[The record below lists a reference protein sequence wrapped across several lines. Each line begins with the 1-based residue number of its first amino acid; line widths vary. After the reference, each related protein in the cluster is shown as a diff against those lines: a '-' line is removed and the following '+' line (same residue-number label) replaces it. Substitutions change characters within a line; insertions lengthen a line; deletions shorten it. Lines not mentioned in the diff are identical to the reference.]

1 MARRQPDSNPEH
13 SGLRASIRMQTYQ
26 YVVDH
31 IKNLIDKYG
40 NLISESSTEEV
51 TAGNVKHLNKDFR
64 FKINEG
70 ILPFIRALHP
80 TPAIAGTPTKKAIDF
95 ISKHEIHDRN
105 LYCGYL
111 GLISTEKAEIY
122 VNLSKMNW

>member
-1 MARRQPDSNPEH
+1 MS
-13 SGLRASIRMQTYQ
+13 
-26 YVVDH
+26 
-31 IKNLIDKYG
+31 
-40 NLISESSTEEV
+40 EEV

-80 TPAIAGTPTKKAIDF
+80 TPAIAGTPTKKAID
-95 ISKHEIHDRN
+95 IIYKHEIHDRN

-111 GLISTEKAEIY
+111 GLISNEKAEIY
-122 VNLSKMNW
+122 VNLRCAEVNHSVVNLYVGGGITAKSNVQDEFKETEIKAETLLSVIKKL